1 MIFTGWDTGDSVWTG
16 GRFRRSPVADMGC
29 RLSSGVCRL
38 PPMNRITEK
47 LGWLFGTAVGLGYF
61 PVAPATL
68 ASLAAVVVYWALP
81 VDGYSPAFM
90 GLVGASLLIGPWCC
104 GSLTSEADPD
114 PKRAVWDEVAGM
126 WLTCLFLPKTLP
138 WLAAAFLLFRV
149 LDVLKPWPIRHYER
163 LPGGY
168 GIMADDV
175 AAGVL
180 GSAALNLLYRLAW

>member
-1 MIFTGWDTGDSVWTG
+1 
-16 GRFRRSPVADMGC
+16 
-29 RLSSGVCRL
+29 
-38 PPMNRITEK
+38 MNRVAGRV
-47 LGWLFGTAVGLGYF
+47 GWVFGTALGLGLF
-61 PVAPATL
+61 PFAPATL
-68 ASLAAVVVYWALP
+68 ASLVAVAVYGVFPIAG
-81 VDGYSPAFM
+81 DSPAF
-90 GLVGASLLIGPWCC
+90 LALIGASLLIGPWCC
-104 GSLTSEADPD
+104 GSLTSAADLD

-180 GSAALNLLYRLAW
+180 GAAALNLVYRLAW